1 MSTTERQSE
10 GLGSEQSSQLEK
22 QDAVDWDG
30 PDDPANPL
38 NWSQAKKNM
47 HVIFVSVFT
56 LYANLAATMF
66 APGAEQLVSEFHIA
80 NSTIEAMTVSIYV
93 LGFAVG
99 PLNLAPLSEVSN
111 LKAQVIGPVIGGFVT
126 ETIGW
131 RWTFRI
137 ILIMSGVFS
146 IISLIFL
153 RETNAKVLMQR
164 KAANVPEKPTTAA
177 APLDRESP
185 GKMLRA
191 AIIRHAKMLVFSP
204 IVLLISLYSG
214 ALFGVI
220 FLLFTTLP
228 TLFESQYH
236 FDIGLAGLAYQGLG
250 LGMIIGLVLFA
261 ILSDKLLGQ
270 KRGGTVN
277 RPEERLILM
286 KWFAPITPVGCFY
299 LRMERILSCPL
310 DGSYCGYFCDRTWSF
325 VHRHASS
332 GLLGGFLWG

>member
-1 MSTTERQSE
+1 MR
-10 GLGSEQSSQLEK
+10 
-22 QDAVDWDG
+22 
-30 PDDPANPL
+30 
-38 NWSQAKKNM
+38 
-47 HVIFVSVFT
+47 
-56 LYANLAATMF
+56 
-66 APGAEQLVSEFHIA
+66 
-80 NSTIEAMTVSIYV
+80 
-93 LGFAVG
+93 
-99 PLNLAPLSEVSN
+99 
-111 LKAQVIGPVIGGFVT
+111 
-126 ETIGW
+126 
-131 RWTFRI
+131 
-137 ILIMSGVFS
+137 SGVFS

-220 FLLFTTLP
+220 FLLFTTFP

-261 ILSDKLLGQ
+261 ILSDKPLGQ

-286 KWFAPITPVGCFY
+286 KWFAPITSVGCFIY
-299 LRMERILSCPL
+299 GWSAYYHVHWMVPIVGTFVIGLGALFIVMPAQASCQLRSTWWIPLGLKRRRLRRLYKLQER
-310 DGSYCGYFCDRTWSF
+310 
-325 VHRHASS
+325 
-332 GLLGGFLWG
+332 